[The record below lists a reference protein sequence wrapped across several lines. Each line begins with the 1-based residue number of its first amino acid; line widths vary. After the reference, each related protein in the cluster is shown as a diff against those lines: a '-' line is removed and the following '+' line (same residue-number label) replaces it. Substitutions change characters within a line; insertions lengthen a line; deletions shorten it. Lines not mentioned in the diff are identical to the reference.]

1 MIIFESDETKFEG
14 NGLGTIPEAT
24 DAQAVEELNGG
35 DEISFKIPITAKH
48 FHDLKLMRY
57 ILCTPSYGRNPQA
70 YRIYKI
76 SKPINGICTV
86 NGEHISYRLNKI
98 PLLPFSASNASDA
111 MAGIETHS
119 FESPFHFH
127 TELGTQASYNQT
139 SPSTVRKQL
148 GGVEGSILD
157 VYGGQ
162 YEWDMFDV
170 YLRKRRGTDKGI
182 TIEYGKNLTDL
193 TQEESI
199 EATYTGICPYWAG
212 TVNNEPVSVYLSEK
226 VILADNADNFPYNS
240 IEVVDLTSKITLP
253 EGTDKPT
260 EDMVRK
266 AAKAYMKSHSYGVPK
281 VSLAVSFVDLAQ
293 TMEYEEF
300 QNFEKVQLGDTVTVR
315 FDSLGVNATAKVN
328 KVTYDIINQRYIK
341 IELGDSRTDLSS
353 TIASQQK
360 ELNDVGSTTA
370 GLSTTVASQQ
380 KQLDKNKDAFTKAL
394 QEEME
399 RADENTD
406 QMIKSL
412 KNLTGHAFIHYTED
426 GQPFEFIVADN
437 TDLSKATE
445 VWRWNENGLAHS
457 STGYNGT
464 YAGAAITA
472 DGSINADC
480 ITTGKITAVDIEGIN
495 IKGASI
501 KGSEFSTGTGEQNEV
516 INISKGEIKT
526 IMDSKVTGEL
536 FAAYENGSETR
547 KTGLALAAAE
557 DGTLWLSY
565 RDGKRKYGTIL
576 SASRQNM
583 KDGHTPYIANT
594 ASGFMNFGKN
604 HYGNGLQSHPNNYG
618 IEIENGLI
626 KRWSIPSGLV
636 RETSVQGGDGDHDI
650 AMGWN
655 GSRLVFFVD
664 GTFVCSLPSGYTP

>member
-127 TELGTQASYNQT
+127 TELGTQATYKQT

-162 YEWDMFDV
+162 YDWDMFDV

-212 TVNNEPVSVYLSEK
+212 TVNNEPVSVYLEEK
-226 VILADNADNFPYNS
+226 VLLADNADKFPYNS

-360 ELNDVGSTTA
+360 ELNNVGNVT
-370 GLSTTVASQQ
+370 G
-380 KQLDKNKDAFTKAL
+380 
-394 QEEME
+394 E
-399 RADENTD
+399 RINE
-406 QMIKSL
+406 QIKSM
-412 KNLTGHAFIHYTED
+412 KNLEGHAFLRYNSA
-426 GQPFEFIVADN
+426 GKPYEFIVSDSE
-437 TDLSKATE
+437 DLSVAKK
-445 VWRWNENGLAHS
+445 VWRWNESGLAYS
-457 STGYNGT
+457 STGYNGD
-464 YAGAAITA
+464 YSSAAITA
-472 DGSINADC
+472 DGAINADS
-480 ITTGKITAVDIEGIN
+480 ITTGTITAVDIKGIN
-495 IKGASI
+495 IKGATI
-501 KGSEFSTGTGEQNEV
+501 KGSEFSTDVGNQKEV
-516 INISKGEIKT
+516 ISLEKGSAKT
-526 IMDSKVTGEL
+526 IIDSKMTGKMFGAYSVDNDGNLTGNKGIALSTEGPDYYL
-536 FAAYENGSETR
+536 WISYLDGTYENGRDNR
-547 KTGLALAAAE
+547 KTIISA
-557 DGTLWLSY
+557 T
-565 RDGKRKYGTIL
+565 GKNI
-576 SASRQNM
+576 NN
-583 KDGHTPYIANT
+583 GHTPYIANT
-594 ASGFMNFGKN
+594 ASGFVNCGIN
-604 HYGNGLQSHPNNYG
+604 AHGDSITSHPNRYG
-618 IEIENGLI
+618 LDVENGLI
-626 KRWSIPSGLV
+626 KKWSMPHGGFV
-636 RETSVQGGDGDHDI
+636 RETSTEGGDGDHDI
-650 AMGWN
+650 SIGWN

-664 GTFVCSLPSGYTP
+664 GQDVCSLPSGYRP

>member
-1 MIIFESDETKFEG
+1 MIIFDSNETKFEG

-48 FHDLKLMRY
+48 FHDLKPMRY

-86 NGEHISYRLNKI
+86 NGEHISYRLNKT
-98 PLLPFSASNASDA
+98 PLMPFSASNASDA

-127 TELGTQASYNQT
+127 TELGTQAAYKQT

-162 YEWDMFDV
+162 YDWDMFDV

-226 VILADNADNFPYNS
+226 VLLADNADKFPYNS

-260 EDMVRK
+260 EDMVRQ
-266 AAKAYMKSHSYGVPK
+266 AAKSYMKSRSYGVPK
-281 VSLAVSFVDLAQ
+281 VSLTVSFVDLAQ
-293 TMEYEEF
+293 TMEYEDF

-315 FDSLGVNATAKVN
+315 FDSLGVDATAKIN

-370 GLSTTVASQQ
+370 GLSTAVASQQ
-380 KQLDKNKDAFTKAL
+380 KQLDNVGNVTD
-394 QEEME
+394 E
-399 RADENTD
+399 RINE
-406 QMIKSL
+406 QIKSL
-412 KNLTGHAFIHYTED
+412 KNLEGHAFLHYNSN
-426 GQPFEFIVADN
+426 GRPYEFIVSDSEN
-437 TDLSKATE
+437 LSVAKK
-445 VWRWNENGLAHS
+445 VWRWNENGLAYS
-457 STGYNGT
+457 STGYNGD
-464 YAGAAITA
+464 YSSAAITSDGKINA
-472 DGSINADC
+472 EFIKAGILQGVAIISDDPASNEHIDIVDGTLTTYDRNGWEGLEITGQKMNINSWKTEGKTIGGIGAFESDAERGIAIGARDGCYAGLGHVVHNYDGADTVYSNFYASDDGNLNIRATKRQNDGSISGNYIMWATSDE
-480 ITTGKITAVDIEGIN
+480 I
-495 IKGASI
+495 
-501 KGSEFSTGTGEQNEV
+501 GE
-516 INISKGEIKT
+516 
-526 IMDSKVTGEL
+526 
-536 FAAYENGSETR
+536 
-547 KTGLALAAAE
+547 
-557 DGTLWLSY
+557 
-565 RDGKRKYGTIL
+565 
-576 SASRQNM
+576 
-583 KDGHTPYIANT
+583 GHTPHFPNT
-594 ASGFMNFGKN
+594 GSGTLRLLDP
-604 HYGNGLQSHPNNYG
+604 NGVSTIV
-618 IEIENGLI
+618 IEVEHGLI
-626 KRWSIPSGLV
+626 KSWHAV
-636 RETSVQGGDGDHDI
+636 
-650 AMGWN
+650 
-655 GSRLVFFVD
+655 
-664 GTFVCSLPSGYTP
+664 

>member
-1 MIIFESDETKFEG
+1 MIIFDSNETKFEG

-24 DAQAVEELNGG
+24 DAQAVEEMNGA

-111 MAGIETHS
+111 MAGIEAHS

-127 TELGTQASYNQT
+127 TELGTQAAYKQT

-162 YEWDMFDV
+162 YDWDMFDV

-199 EATYTGICPYWAG
+199 ESTYTGICPYWAG
-212 TVNNEPVSVYLSEK
+212 TVNNEPISVYLKEK
-226 VILADNADNFPYNS
+226 VLLADNADKFPYNS

-266 AAKAYMKSHSYGVPK
+266 AAKAYMKIHSYGVPK
-281 VSLAVSFVDLAQ
+281 VSLTVSFVDLAQ
-293 TMEYEEF
+293 TMEYEDF

-341 IELGDSRTDLSS
+341 IELGDARTDLSS
-353 TIASQQK
+353 AIANQQK
-360 ELNDVGSTTA
+360 ELNDVRSTTA

-380 KQLDKNKDAFTKAL
+380 KQLDNVGNV
-394 QEEME
+394 
-399 RADENTD
+399 ADERINE
-406 QMIKSL
+406 QIKSL
-412 KNLTGHAFIHYTED
+412 KNLEGHAFLHYNSN
-426 GQPFEFIVADN
+426 GRPYEFIVSDSE
-437 TDLSKATE
+437 DLSVAKK
-445 VWRWNENGLAHS
+445 VWRWNENGLAYS
-457 STGYNGT
+457 STGYNGD
-464 YAGAAITA
+464 YSSAAITSDGKINA
-472 DGSINADC
+472 DLIKAGILQGVAIISDDPATNEHIDIVDGTLTTYDRNGWEGLEITGQKMNINSWKTEGKTIGELGAFESDTEKGIAVGAREGCYAGLGHVVHNYDGTDTVYSNFYASDDGDLNVRATKRQSDGSISGNY
-480 ITTGKITAVDIEGIN
+480 IMWTTSD
-495 IKGASI
+495 
-501 KGSEFSTGTGEQNEV
+501 
-516 INISKGEIKT
+516 
-526 IMDSKVTGEL
+526 EL
-536 FAAYENGSETR
+536 DE
-547 KTGLALAAAE
+547 
-557 DGTLWLSY
+557 
-565 RDGKRKYGTIL
+565 
-576 SASRQNM
+576 
-583 KDGHTPYIANT
+583 GHTPHFPNT
-594 ASGFMNFGKN
+594 ATGTLKLLDP
-604 HYGNGLQSHPNNYG
+604 NGVSKIVIKVEH
-618 IEIENGLI
+618 GLI
-626 KRWSIPSGLV
+626 NSWHA
-636 RETSVQGGDGDHDI
+636 E
-650 AMGWN
+650 
-655 GSRLVFFVD
+655 
-664 GTFVCSLPSGYTP
+664 

>member
-111 MAGIETHS
+111 MAGIESHS

-127 TELGTQASYNQT
+127 TELGTQATYKQT

-162 YEWDMFDV
+162 YDWDMFDV

-212 TVNNEPVSVYLSEK
+212 TVNNEPVSVYLEEK
-226 VILADNADNFPYNS
+226 VLLADNADKFPYNS

-281 VSLAVSFVDLAQ
+281 VSLKVSFVDLAQ

-315 FDSLGVNATAKVN
+315 FDSLGVNATARVH
-328 KVTYDIINQRYIK
+328 KVTYDIVNQRYIK

-370 GLSTTVASQQ
+370 GLSTAVASQQ
-380 KQLDKNKDAFTKAL
+380 KQLDNVGNVTD
-394 QEEME
+394 E
-399 RADENTD
+399 RINE
-406 QMIKSL
+406 QIKSM
-412 KNLTGHAFIHYTED
+412 KNLEGHAFLRYNSA
-426 GQPFEFIVADN
+426 GKPYEFIVSDSE
-437 TDLSKATE
+437 DLNVAKK
-445 VWRWNENGLAHS
+445 VWRWNENGLAYS
-457 STGYNGT
+457 STGYNGD
-464 YAGAAITA
+464 YSSAAITA
-472 DGSINADC
+472 DGAINADS
-480 ITTGKITAVDIEGIN
+480 ITTGTITAVDIKGIN
-495 IKGASI
+495 IKGATI
-501 KGSEFSTGTGEQNEV
+501 KGSEFSTEVGNAKEV
-516 INISKGEIKT
+516 ISVSKGKVKT
-526 IMDSKVTGEL
+526 IIESKATGSL
-536 FAAYENGSETR
+536 YAAYGVN
-547 KTGLALAAAE
+547 E
-557 DGTLWLSY
+557 DGSTNGKRGVALSAEEGDMLWLSCQ
-565 RDGKRKYGTIL
+565 YGTDENGNNKYRNIL
-576 SASRQNM
+576 AASG
-583 KDGHTPYIANT
+583 KDIIDGHTPYIANT
-594 ASGFMNFGKN
+594 ATGFMNFGKN

-655 GSRLVFFVD
+655 GSRLIIWVD

>member
-1 MIIFESDETKFEG
+1 
-14 NGLGTIPEAT
+14 
-24 DAQAVEELNGG
+24 
-35 DEISFKIPITAKH
+35 
-48 FHDLKLMRY
+48 
-57 ILCTPSYGRNPQA
+57 
-70 YRIYKI
+70 
-76 SKPINGICTV
+76 
-86 NGEHISYRLNKI
+86 
-98 PLLPFSASNASDA
+98 
-111 MAGIETHS
+111 
-119 FESPFHFH
+119 
-127 TELGTQASYNQT
+127 
-139 SPSTVRKQL
+139 L

-162 YEWDMFDV
+162 YDWDMFDV

-199 EATYTGICPYWAG
+199 ESTYTGICPYWAG
-212 TVNNEPVSVYLSEK
+212 TVNNEPISVYLKEK
-226 VILADNADNFPYNS
+226 VLLADNADKFPYNS

-266 AAKAYMKSHSYGVPK
+266 AAKAYMKVHSYGVPK
-281 VSLAVSFVDLAQ
+281 VSLTVSFVDLAQ
-293 TMEYEEF
+293 TMEYEDF

-341 IELGDSRTDLSS
+341 IELGDARTDLSS
-353 TIASQQK
+353 AIANQQK
-360 ELNDVGSTTA
+360 ELNDVGSATA

-380 KQLDKNKDAFTKAL
+380 KQLDNVGNV
-394 QEEME
+394 
-399 RADENTD
+399 ADERINE
-406 QMIKSL
+406 QIKSL
-412 KNLTGHAFIHYTED
+412 KNLEGHAFLHYNSN
-426 GQPFEFIVADN
+426 GRPYEFIVSDSE
-437 TDLSKATE
+437 DLSVAKK

-480 ITTGKITAVDIEGIN
+480 ITTGKITAVDIEGVN
-495 IKGASI
+495 IKGAII
-501 KGSEFSTGTGEQNEV
+501 KGSEFSTEVGNTKEV
-516 INISKGEIKT
+516 ISVSKGKVKT
-526 IMDSKVTGEL
+526 IIDSKATGSL
-536 FAAYENGSETR
+536 YASYGVN
-547 KTGLALAAAE
+547 E
-557 DGTLWLSY
+557 DGSTNGKRGVALSAEEGNMLWLSY
-565 RDGKRKYGTIL
+565 RDGTDENGNNKYGNIL
-576 SASRQNM
+576 AASGKDI
-583 KDGHTPYIANT
+583 KDGHTPWIVNT
-594 ASGFMNFGKN
+594 ATGFMNFGKN

-636 RETSVQGGDGDHDI
+636 RESSVQGGDGDHDI

-655 GSRLVFFVD
+655 GSRLIIWVD

>member
-1 MIIFESDETKFEG
+1 MIIFDSNETKFEG

-98 PLLPFSASNASDA
+98 PLMPFSASNASDA

-162 YEWDMFDV
+162 YDWDMFDV

-226 VILADNADNFPYNS
+226 VILADNADKFPYNS

-260 EDMVRK
+260 EDMVRQ
-266 AAKAYMKSHSYGVPK
+266 AAKSYMKAHSYGVPK
-281 VSLAVSFVDLAQ
+281 VSLTVSFVDLAQ

-341 IELGDSRTDLSS
+341 IELGDARTDLSS

-360 ELNDVGSTTA
+360 ELSNVGHT
-370 GLSTTVASQQ
+370 
-380 KQLDKNKDAFTKAL
+380 
-394 QEEME
+394 
-399 RADENTD
+399 ADERVNA
-406 QMIKSL
+406 QIKSM
-412 KNLTGHAFIHYTED
+412 KNLEGHAFLHYNSA
-426 GQPFEFIVADN
+426 GKPYEFIVSDSE
-437 TDLSKATE
+437 DLSVAKK
-445 VWRWNENGLAHS
+445 VWRWNESGLAYS
-457 STGYNGT
+457 STGYNGD
-464 YAGAAITA
+464 YSSAAITA
-472 DGSINADC
+472 DGKINADF
-480 ITTGKITAVDIEGIN
+480 IKAGTLQGVTVISDDPNTKSYIN
-495 IKGASI
+495 M
-501 KGSEFSTGTGEQNEV
+501 T
-516 INISKGEIKT
+516 
-526 IMDSKVTGEL
+526 
-536 FAAYENGSETR
+536 
-547 KTGLALAAAE
+547 
-557 DGTLWLSY
+557 DGTLTTYDRKGWEGLKITGQRIDINSWKTNGKTIGQLAVY
-565 RDGKRKYGTIL
+565 ESDEEKGIAVGASEGCFVGIGHVVHNYDGSNTVY
-576 SASRQNM
+576 SNFYASDDGNLNIRATKRQNDGSISGNYIM
-583 KDGHTPYIANT
+583 WATYDEIGEGHTPGIANT
-594 ASGFMNFGKN
+594 VSGT
-604 HYGNGLQSHPNNYG
+604 LQVKSPETDG
-618 IEIENGLI
+618 IVYIEVENGLI
-626 KRWSIPSGLV
+626 KNWR
-636 RETSVQGGDGDHDI
+636 H
-650 AMGWN
+650 
-655 GSRLVFFVD
+655 
-664 GTFVCSLPSGYTP
+664 TP

>member
-1 MIIFESDETKFEG
+1 MIIFDSNETKFEG

-48 FHDLKLMRY
+48 FRDLKLMRY

-98 PLLPFSASNASDA
+98 PLLPFSASNAADA

-127 TELGTQASYNQT
+127 TELGTQAAYKQT

-162 YEWDMFDV
+162 YDWDMFDV

-226 VILADNADNFPYNS
+226 VLLADNADKFPYNS

-260 EDMVRK
+260 EEMVRQ
-266 AAKAYMKSHSYGVPK
+266 AAKSYMKSHSYGVPK
-281 VSLAVSFVDLAQ
+281 VSLTVSFVDLAQ
-293 TMEYEEF
+293 TMEYEDF

-341 IELGDSRTDLSS
+341 IELGDARTDLSS

-360 ELNDVGSTTA
+360 ELSNVGHT
-370 GLSTTVASQQ
+370 
-380 KQLDKNKDAFTKAL
+380 
-394 QEEME
+394 
-399 RADENTD
+399 ADERVNA
-406 QMIKSL
+406 QIKSL
-412 KNLTGHAFIHYTED
+412 KNLEGHAFLHYNSN
-426 GQPFEFIVADN
+426 GRPYEFIVSDSE
-437 TDLSKATE
+437 DLSVAKK
-445 VWRWNENGLAHS
+445 VWRWNEGGLAYS
-457 STGYNGT
+457 STGYNGD
-464 YAGAAITA
+464 YSSAAITS
-472 DGSINADC
+472 DGKINADF
-480 ITTGKITAVDIEGIN
+480 IKAGKITAVDIEGVN
-495 IKGASI
+495 IKGSSI
-501 KGSEFSTGTGEQNEV
+501 KGSEFSTEV
-516 INISKGEIKT
+516 GNQKSVISVSKGRINT
-526 IMDSKVTGEL
+526 ISDSKVTGSL
-536 FAAYENGSETR
+536 YAAVETNDDGSINEKRGVALAVEDGDSLWLAYKDGSYENGNE
-547 KTGLALAAAE
+547 
-557 DGTLWLSY
+557 
-565 RDGKRKYGTIL
+565 KYGNIL
-576 SASRQNM
+576 RASAGEIKN
-583 KDGHTPYIANT
+583 GHTPWIANT
-594 ASGFMNFGKN
+594 V
-604 HYGNGLQSHPNNYG
+604 NGTLKLLDANGVSTIVS
-618 IEIENGLI
+618 IEVEHGLI
-626 KRWSIPSGLV
+626 KTWHV
-636 RETSVQGGDGDHDI
+636 E
-650 AMGWN
+650 
-655 GSRLVFFVD
+655 
-664 GTFVCSLPSGYTP
+664 